1 VHFERPSRA
10 GEYCS
15 CLTRQQSPY
24 RSPGV
29 LPQWRLNWS
38 SIARRKSS
46 ALGRVSAGDESGA
59 VQHCLRIRLRGLF
72 FAAGCSDH

>member
-1 VHFERPSRA
+1 
-10 GEYCS
+10 
-15 CLTRQQSPY
+15 
-24 RSPGV
+24 V